1 MYKKQDAEIEN
12 EGSAQKY
19 MPQSEIDEQRS
30 SLLIMTQHLL
40 SLTILLIK
48 PPKTISI
55 IGATMYNIVATI
67 LNIVLTKIGIVC

>member
-30 SLLIMTQHLL
+30 SLRIMTQRLL
-40 SLTILLIK
+40 SLAILLLAPLK
-48 PPKTISI
+48 Q
-55 IGATMYNIVATI
+55 
-67 LNIVLTKIGIVC
+67 